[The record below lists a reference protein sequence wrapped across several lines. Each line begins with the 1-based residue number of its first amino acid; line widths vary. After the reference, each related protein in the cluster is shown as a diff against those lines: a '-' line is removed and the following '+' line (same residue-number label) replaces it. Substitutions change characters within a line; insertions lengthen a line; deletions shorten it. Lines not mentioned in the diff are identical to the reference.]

1 MTYQQDNAPIH
12 HAMVVQNYFRNQ
24 NVNVMAWP
32 PLSPDRECV
41 AYDKEATCNTHY
53 PKIDALWVGV
63 EEAWNNINMEEVR
76 TLVVGMQGRMREVIR
91 KRGGY
96 TRH

>member
-1 MTYQQDNAPIH
+1 MIKRQ
-12 HAMVVQNYFRNQ
+12 
-24 NVNVMAWP
+24 
-32 PLSPDRECV
+32 LG
-41 AYDKEATCNTHY
+41 NTHY
-53 PKIDALWVGV
+53 ANIDALWVGV

-96 TRH
+96 TRY